1 MKKDSPSYDVEGEVV
16 GWIVAWVVIAVA
28 IAVLCA
34 AAVGSPVLYG
44 LFVSTLLVGLARLLY
59 WFFSGVAGDLFGRR
73 KF

>member
-1 MKKDSPSYDVEGEVV
+1 MGRHRGGRSRVMRRHG
-16 GWIVAWVVIAVA
+16 GVACAV
-28 IAVLCA
+28 
-34 AAVGSPVLYG
+34 G